1 MAQASRTEVIE
12 VPFRALYDV
21 IIDYERYPEFI
32 ASMKAAKVLGT
43 TSDARKRVQFEL
55 DLVKRMT
62 YVIVIKEEITEQLG
76 LASVHWTLES
86 GDMIKKNT
94 GGWSLK
100 SLGPSKTEVRY
111 ELEVELSIPVPG
123 FVMKGLIANSLPES
137 INQVAK
143 RAAKQA
149 ASGLSV

>member
-1 MAQASRTEVIE
+1 MAQATRTEVIE
-12 VPFRALYDV
+12 VPFRSLYDV
-21 IIDYERYPEFI
+21 VVDYERYPEFI
-32 ASMKAAKVLGT
+32 ASMKAVKVLGST
-43 TSDARKRVQFEL
+43 EDGRKRVNFEI
-55 DLVKRMT
+55 DLVKRIA
-62 YVIVIKEEITEQLG
+62 YVVTIKEEITEQLG

-94 GGWSLK
+94 GGWYLK

-111 ELEVELSIPVPG
+111 ELEVELGIPVPG

-149 ASGLSV
+149 ANGLSV

>member
-1 MAQASRTEVIE
+1 MAQASRTEVIDA
-12 VPFRALYDV
+12 PFKALFDV
-21 IIDYERYPEFI
+21 IVDYERYPEFI
-32 ASMKAAKVLGT
+32 ASIKQAKVLGT
-43 TSDARKRVQFEL
+43 SSDGLKRVQFEL
-55 DLVKRMT
+55 DLVKRMS
-62 YVIVIKEEITEQLG
+62 YVIAIKEEVTEQLG

-100 SLGPSKTEVRY
+100 VLGPAKTEVKY
-111 ELEVELSIPVPG
+111 ELEVELGIPVPG

-143 RAAKQA
+143 RAMKQA